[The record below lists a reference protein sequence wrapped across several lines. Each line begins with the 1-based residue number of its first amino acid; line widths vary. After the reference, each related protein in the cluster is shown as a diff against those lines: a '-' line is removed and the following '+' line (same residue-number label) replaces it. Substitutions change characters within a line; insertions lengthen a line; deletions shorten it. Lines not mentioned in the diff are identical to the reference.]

1 MTNRQIKKE
10 LIKQLKKEGKKAHAK
25 ELKELPDRDFAAFM
39 SMFRQ
44 VIVIINKESNT
55 PRT

>member
-10 LIKQLKKEGKKAHAK
+10 LVKRVKKEGKKAIAK

>member
-10 LIKQLKKEGKKAHAK
+10 LVKRVKKEGKKAIAK

-39 SMFRQ
+39 SLFRH

>member
-1 MTNRQIKKE
+1 MPNRQIKKE
-10 LIKQLKKEGKKAHAK
+10 LVKRVKKEGKKAIAK

-39 SMFRQ
+39 SLFRH

>member
-10 LIKQLKKEGKKAHAK
+10 LVKRVKKEGKKAIAK
-25 ELKELPDRDFAAFM
+25 ELKELPDRDYAAFM
-39 SMFRQ
+39 SLFRH

>member
-10 LIKQLKKEGKKAHAK
+10 LVKRFKKEGKKAIAK

-39 SMFRQ
+39 SLFRH